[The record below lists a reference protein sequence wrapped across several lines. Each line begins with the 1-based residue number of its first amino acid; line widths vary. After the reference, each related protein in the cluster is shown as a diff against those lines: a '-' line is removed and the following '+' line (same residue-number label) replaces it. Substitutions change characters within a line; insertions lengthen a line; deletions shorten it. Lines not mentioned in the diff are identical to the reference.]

1 MAELLSRTGPWSPWI
16 AVARSVL
23 ALSMAG
29 SLAVTP
35 PAVLFARLSGTG
47 GADQCGG
54 TAAWSL
60 FCSLPPGE
68 SPWAV
73 VLAVAVLVWVASG
86 VLPAVSAIP
95 FAFVA
100 YSVTTAGTL
109 VDGGDQVV
117 LVAAVLFIPYSLCDW
132 RLFAWRPPG
141 EEAGVIR
148 ATVARAAILT
158 LKVQISIVYLV
169 ACIGKL
175 ATEAWTE
182 GSALYYWTRI
192 PAFGTPNWLEG
203 LVYATTGNPA
213 ISVILTWGTL
223 VLEFALGVSLLLPL
237 RFRLN
242 VLLPARFFLHGA
254 ILFVMGIAS
263 FSIAMFGAVLLLL
276 VPADSSWSLLAH
288 RWYSSAPVRRE
299 SKEEVPH
306 VVP

>member
-1 MAELLSRTGPWSPWI
+1 
-16 AVARSVL
+16 
-23 ALSMAG
+23 MAG

-35 PAVLFARLSGTG
+35 TTVLFARLGGTG

-73 VLAVAVLVWVASG
+73 ILAVVVLVWVASG

-100 YSVTTAGTL
+100 YSVVTAGTL

-132 RLFAWRPPG
+132 RLFAWWPDRADSG
-141 EEAGVIR
+141 EVR
-148 ATVARAAILT
+148 ATVARAAVIAI
-158 LKVQISIVYLV
+158 KVQISVVYLV

-175 ATEAWTE
+175 ATDAWTE

-203 LVYATTGNPA
+203 LVYATTSSPV
-213 ISVILTWGTL
+213 ISVVLTWGTL

-237 RFRLN
+237 KFKLN
-242 VLLPARFFLHGA
+242 VLLPAGLLLHGA

-263 FSIAMFGAVLLLL
+263 FSIAMFGAILLLL
-276 VPADSSWSLLAH
+276 VPADGPWSLLAS
-288 RWYSSAPVRRE
+288 RWYSTVPVRRE
-299 SKEEVPH
+299 PKAEAPH
-306 VVP
+306 AVS